1 MRKRAAAGRGFPTL
15 LAPLV
20 LLVASAPCLA
30 SWNIED
36 ARSTAE
42 IHGLYEIREEARGFV
57 ARENA
62 AGRGEWVALD
72 PNLKILVARCAV
84 PLKTQWTPR
93 SYGMTGR
100 NVMVSCAQVA
110 PPHKAWNVHVP
121 VTTPALRAKHLPLAA
136 NPYPASTR

>member
-1 MRKRAAAGRGFPTL
+1 MRKRAAGGRRFLTL
-15 LAPLV
+15 LPPLA
-20 LLVASAPCLA
+20 LLAASAPCLA
-30 SWNIED
+30 SWSIED

-42 IHGLYEIREEARGFV
+42 IHGLYEIREEARRFV

-62 AGRGEWVALD
+62 TGQGDWIALD

-110 PPHKAWNVHVP
+110 LPHKPWNVHVP
-121 VTTPALRAKHLPLAA
+121 VGRTSPRP
-136 NPYPASTR
+136 PASR

>member
-1 MRKRAAAGRGFPTL
+1 MMKRTTAGRGFLAL
-15 LAPLV
+15 LPPLV

-30 SWNIED
+30 SWSIED

-42 IHGLYEIREEARGFV
+42 IHGLYEIREEARSFV
-57 ARENA
+57 ASENA
-62 AGRGEWVALD
+62 AGHGDWAALD
-72 PNLKILVARCAV
+72 PNLKILVARCTV

-100 NVMVSCAQVA
+100 NVMVTCAQVA

-121 VTTPALRAKHLPLAA
+121 VTTAASREKNLP
-136 NPYPASTR
+136 PRR